1 MDANGRRE
9 GSLHGNHSEPMEGVD
24 YRNRA
29 DTIARLSQ
37 LYMPRETS
45 GPLIFAAAQV
55 KTGPIDTA
63 TQS

>member
-1 MDANGRRE
+1 
-9 GSLHGNHSEPMEGVD
+9 MEGVD